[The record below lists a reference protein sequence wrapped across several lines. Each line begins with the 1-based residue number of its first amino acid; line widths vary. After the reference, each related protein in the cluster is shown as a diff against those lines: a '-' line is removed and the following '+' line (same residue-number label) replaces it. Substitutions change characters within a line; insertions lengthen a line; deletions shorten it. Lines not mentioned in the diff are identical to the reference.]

1 MILLIILRIFV
12 ISIVFVILT
21 TMIYKFIKENRDH
34 KKRMCKIEQWSDFNN
49 LLITWSEEILDN
61 DTRDNF
67 IKHCVN
73 VLIYSAQELN
83 MSDDWCVDKEK
94 NIKDFIYEKWG
105 KHIPSLLQ
113 EMREKKLN
121 KILN

>member
-12 ISIVFVILT
+12 ISIVFVIFT
-21 TMIYKFIKENRDH
+21 TMTYKFIKENRDH
-34 KKRMCKIEQWSDFNN
+34 KKRMYKREQWSDFNN

-73 VLIYSAQELN
+73 VLIYSDVY

-94 NIKDFIYEKWG
+94 MKIYEKWG